1 MTSHASWLA
10 TLGRGV
16 KVVMLDSA
24 YCPTPHVY
32 PVAIRR
38 FIKGGESTHAS
49 KVAQIIASM
58 DPSQIGI
65 APACELHV
73 GEVAGNLTAGW
84 GSMCDAH
91 DWAIS
96 LRADVVTMSF
106 ACTDSQQ
113 KADARLEA
121 LDAAGCLCLASYNS
135 MLHWPHRL
143 SSVISVGL
151 EGHQVTCDIRSRGDS
166 NVTVGGQR
174 EVFRGTSAACALV
187 AGLAAC
193 AKSKDPDINRERFLS
208 TCRAVEPGR

>member
-1 MTSHASWLA
+1 ME

-16 KVVMLDSA
+16 RVVMLDSA
-24 YCPTPHVY
+24 YRPTPHVY
-32 PVAIRR
+32 PKEIRR
-38 FIKGGESTHAS
+38 FIKGGESWHAS

-65 APACELHV
+65 APASELYV

-84 GSMCDAH
+84 GSMCDAL

-106 ACTDSQQ
+106 ACTESQQ

-121 LDAAGCLCLASYNS
+121 LDASGCLCLASYNS
-135 MLHWPHRL
+135 LLHWPHRL

-151 EGHQVTCDIRSRGDS
+151 ESHQVTCDVRSRGES
-166 NVTVGGQR
+166 NVTVDGQR
-174 EVFRGTSAACALV
+174 EVFRGTSAACALM
-187 AGLAAC
+187 AGMAAC
-193 AKSKDPDINRERFLS
+193 AKAKDPSINRQAFLS
-208 TCRAVEPGR
+208 TCRA